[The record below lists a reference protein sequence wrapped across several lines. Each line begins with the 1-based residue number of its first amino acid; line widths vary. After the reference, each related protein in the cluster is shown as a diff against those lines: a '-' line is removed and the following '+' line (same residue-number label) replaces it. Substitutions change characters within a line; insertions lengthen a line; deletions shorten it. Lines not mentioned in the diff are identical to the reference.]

1 MDLPG
6 LSESD
11 INRLNEIKA
20 NHAMNTDAE
29 DEILKDEERPK
40 SSSLKRKTSF
50 AQGDVMKYRRSFDSF
65 DFDKC
70 GAIQVKY
77 LRNVINKIGY
87 KIPDE
92 RLDEILESVGLDDTS
107 TINFETFLDLVPRN
121 YSHIPEEEHKLAEL
135 RDKFQ
140 RYDLNG
146 DGIISL
152 NEAQWSLQSE
162 LRVTSY
168 TALRLLNQFVRLN
181 YEQFLDFFSHVQKT
195 KLKIYEMF
203 GKFDKDQDGF
213 ISKDEA
219 YEVLNK
225 DLGYSKKRSDAM
237 VERFDINKDDTVSY
251 MEFAE
256 FYIAV
261 EEKKAKIRAAFNHF
275 DSNCNGYVSNKDA
288 EELMKSML
296 GFTEERCRSTIE
308 ICDKDKDGNISFE
321 EFIDFYAILEEERE
335 HLLIEFHQFDRD
347 GDGLIS
353 LDEFKEMLS
362 VQGYEDKHIKTL
374 MVDYDK
380 DSDGFLNFDEFKY
393 FLNSRQ

>member
-1 MDLPG
+1 MANTELINGYEKQIKNMKID
-6 LSESD
+6 EVDD
-11 INRLNEIKA
+11 IMR
-20 NHAMNTDAE
+20 D
-29 DEILKDEERPK
+29 DERPK
-40 SSSLKRKTSF
+40 SCSLKRKTSF
-50 AQGDVMKYRRSFDSF
+50 AQGDVMKYRRSFDCY
-65 DFDKC
+65 DHDKT
-70 GAIQVKY
+70 GSIQVKY

-121 YSHIPEEEHKLAEL
+121 YSHIKEEEHKLAEL

-140 RYDLNG
+140 KYDLNG

-168 TALRLLNQFVRLN
+168 TALRLLNQFVKLN
-181 YEQFLDFFSHVQKT
+181 YEQFLDFFSQVQKT

-203 GKFDKDQDGF
+203 GKYDKDQDGF

-219 YEVLNK
+219 YEVLHK
-225 DLGYSKKRSDAM
+225 ILGYSKKRSDAM
-237 VERFDINKDDTVSY
+237 VERFDINKDGTVSY

-261 EEKKAKIRAAFNHF
+261 EEKKAKIRGAFHHF
-275 DSNCNGYVSNKDA
+275 DSNCNGYVANADA
-288 EELMKSML
+288 EELMKNML
-296 GFTEERCRSTIE
+296 GFTDERCKSTIE
-308 ICDKDKDGNISFE
+308 ICDKDKDGNINFE

-335 HLLIEFHQFDRD
+335 HLLLEFHNFDND

-353 LDEFKEMLS
+353 LEEFKEMLQS
-362 VQGYEDKHIKTL
+362 QGYEEKQIDTL
-374 MVDYDK
+374 MTDYDK
-380 DSDGFLNFDEFKY
+380 DHDGFLNYDEFKF